1 MPFIP
6 LIISIIGAS
15 GLGTLLWYYSKSES
29 ERARLDAKAE
39 SLAWNWFRKTVEELS
54 AGQAKKVY
62 DEVKRIS

>member
-6 LIISIIGAS
+6 LIVTIIGAS

-39 SLAWNWFRKTVEELS
+39 EIAWRMFKKAVDRLTVGEAKT
-54 AGQAKKVY
+54 VY